1 MFVYVSVIMAIFT
14 YLLYAV
20 IDPDLVKKTLAMS
33 EEAMQQ
39 KGVPQA
45 AMDAGMAFTA
55 KIMKPEIMALF
66 SIFGTVFFGLIYS
79 LLVSIFVRKEG
90 NPLIETPAN

>member
-1 MFVYVSVIMAIFT
+1 
-14 YLLYAV
+14 
-20 IDPDLVKKTLAMS
+20 
-33 EEAMQQ
+33 
-39 KGVPQA
+39 
-45 AMDAGMAFTA
+45 
-55 KIMKPEIMALF
+55 MKPEIMAIF